1 MKPNTV
7 AFTLSRVL
15 GGIKDGETKYL
26 CLSSNGRG
34 LRKSKVYRGKMTN
47 QTWQEEKKGRKK
59 E

>member
-15 GGIKDGETKYL
+15 GGIKDEETKYL

-34 LRKSKVYRGKMTN
+34 LRKSKRLGFIN
-47 QTWQEEKKGRKK
+47 FLIFLQWPWWS
-59 E
+59 